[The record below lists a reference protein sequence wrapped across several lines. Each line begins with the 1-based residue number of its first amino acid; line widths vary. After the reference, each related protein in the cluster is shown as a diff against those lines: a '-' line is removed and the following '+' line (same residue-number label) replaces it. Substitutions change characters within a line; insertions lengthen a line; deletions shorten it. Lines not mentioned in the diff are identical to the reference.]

1 MLQRH
6 CARCASL
13 AFPVQHLP
21 SLCHPAWHR
30 PKLGTVRPPFKRLY
44 AHLQE
49 LYAHLQEKELA

>member
-49 LYAHLQEKELA
+49 KEPA